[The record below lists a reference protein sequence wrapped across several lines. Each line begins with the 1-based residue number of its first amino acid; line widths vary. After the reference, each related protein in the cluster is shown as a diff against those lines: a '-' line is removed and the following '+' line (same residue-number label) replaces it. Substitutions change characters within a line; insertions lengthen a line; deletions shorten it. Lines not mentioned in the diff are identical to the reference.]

1 MKLVKKKTYE
11 HILHAVTDVSGYEAD
26 ELLSKGNRRVTSWV
40 QLGIY
45 VANQSGMTI
54 NDAANLFNRHI
65 ATGHAS
71 IKKVKKNFEEVKEDI
86 KDIVAAKMRYE
97 IEK

>member
-1 MKLVKKKTYE
+1 
-11 HILHAVTDVSGYEAD
+11 
-26 ELLSKGNRRVTSWV
+26 
-40 QLGIY
+40 
-45 VANQSGMTI
+45 MTI
-54 NDAANLFNRHI
+54 NDAANLFNGHF